1 MESKLQEIL
10 EAYPEV
16 EFLKA
21 DGYDKAI
28 IGVDVQNFRLIYDYD
43 LAIQILIEDEGMT
56 EEDAIEY
63 FEFNTLGSLQDTS
76 EYPIFIM
83 TRF

>member
-1 MESKLQEIL
+1 MESKLQQIIE
-10 EAYPEV
+10 EFPDM

-28 IGVDVQNFRLIYDYD
+28 IGVDVQFFRLIYDYD
-43 LAIQILIEDEGMT
+43 LAIRILIEDEGMT
-56 EEDAIEY
+56 EEEAIEY
-63 FEFNTLGSLQDTS
+63 FEFNTLGSLGDST

-83 TRF
+83 TQF